1 MIQRLTSSKLAKKTA
16 QLPIPLR
23 RRLLS
28 SEPEQ
33 AYSIKSD
40 GIAPA
45 NGSGWVLERGNGRI
59 VVRSAST
66 HATVFSY
73 PESTFVLADAKGA
86 TLVP

>member
-1 MIQRLTSSKLAKKTA
+1 LVAL
-16 QLPIPLR
+16 IPLR
-23 RRLLS
+23 RRPQS

-45 NGSGWVLERGNGRI
+45 NGYGWVLERGSGRI

-73 PESTFVLADAKGA
+73 PESTVVLGDAAGA
-86 TLVP
+86 NPVP